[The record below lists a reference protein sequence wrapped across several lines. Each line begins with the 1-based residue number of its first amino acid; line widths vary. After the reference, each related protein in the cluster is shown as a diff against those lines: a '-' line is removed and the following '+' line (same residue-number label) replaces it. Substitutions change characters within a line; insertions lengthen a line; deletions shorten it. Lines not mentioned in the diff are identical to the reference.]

1 MANYTV
7 DIAVAIKNAEKLGK
21 FNKQIKDLSLNIQ
34 GANTFLEAFAK
45 GAKLAVA
52 GNEGLARS
60 VNNLQKNL
68 NLTSTNLKNV
78 ALGTKE
84 ATLAAFQFVKAQEQ
98 LNKGLQEE
106 LALIKEVE
114 KGRRFTRFA
123 KAGIRETRN
132 AYSSPIGP
140 GQASSVLGGQ
150 SAPVAGKIERTLAL
164 RRDEIK
170 LQEALLSLELKSA
183 AVQNKKL
190 QIRGELNRQTAT
202 AVNNARFAGQSSPL
216 TSPVFPG
223 YGGPIGPGQAS
234 GLFSGGAFRERLMSN
249 LDSSQASR
257 QASAF
262 NIRPGTQYE
271 RPIGPAFS
279 ANLKSQLRHQ
289 KKIDKNTGKT
299 AQILSTQAGIA
310 NFGATGQTQYSAPI
324 GPSEASFMQ
333 KRGIGK
339 GANPRGI
346 FASQGGRTARAKGA
360 LQSGL
365 IGGGFPLLFG
375 QGAAGAIA
383 GGIGGA
389 LGGALSP
396 GFGFAGSIVAT
407 AVTQELQ
414 KIVEFRKQVSDLNIE
429 MRSMGISANIG
440 STQINKLGKSLG
452 VTKEEAIKVL
462 EQFKRFGE
470 ASVGLAKFF
479 GGDFALFSGF
489 AQADDVS
496 STLNAIQQASKD
508 LTIQDQIR
516 VTNLLNQKGAEA
528 AINELIDM
536 RRKKVI
542 KLKQEEQKVRQF
554 DPANPTGQGNINQI
568 INNRKELDKLNV
580 ESDESIQN
588 LFQIKEGFTE
598 LKFATEEAGFSVVS
612 EVERINKELRKL
624 NNTQFQ
630 TVELSRT
637 IGSSFQESFKG
648 IVKGTM
654 SVGDAFRNMFMRIA
668 DHFLDMAAQMAAAQI
683 QKGFLGMFGNLLNP
697 FSFGS
702 SFASFGSVGAGTSS
716 MFVGSASASA
726 FLADG
731 GTARAGRS
739 YIVGERGPEMFTPGV
754 TGTVTPNESLG
765 GSTNIVVNVDA
776 SGSSVEGDEENGRE
790 LGRMISVAIQS
801 ELIKQKRPG
810 GLLT

>member
-1 MANYTV
+1 VANYNI
-7 DIAVAIKNAEKLGK
+7 DIGVVIKGNEKLTK
-21 FNKQIKDLSLNIQ
+21 FNNALKK
-34 GANTFLEAFAK
+34 TT
-45 GAKLAVA
+45 
-52 GNEGLARS
+52 
-60 VNNLQKNL
+60 LQ
-68 NLTSTNLKNV
+68 V
-78 ALGTKE
+78 
-84 ATLAAFQFVKAQEQ
+84 EQ
-98 LNKGLQEE
+98 LNKFLKVFQQSGDGLVRSFDTVNSVLVTAKANFNAVASGTKLQEK
-106 LALIKEVE
+106 AARQLIVAEKQLNKEYRERNTLLQRLRGTGAMNLPGTGV
-114 KGRRFTRFA
+114 GRDPVA
-123 KAGIRETRN
+123 
-132 AYSSPIGP
+132 SSIERRRKKLMRGANKNSPHSRPIGP
-140 GQASSVLGGQ
+140 GQVSDANLRSPLPPRSDVVLSSVLPPRVPLPPRSSLDPGQ
-150 SAPVAGKIERTLAL
+150 SLFGQSVGGASSRSRQILA
-164 RRDEIK
+164 ENQA
-170 LQEALLSLELKSA
+170 LQEALGSMNSRAFGRFKFMPPIQGTTESQLKLKTRVSSNVAESQRIREIVA
-183 AVQNKKL
+183 AGSSRANLGGGFKEFNKNAKKIQGDTKKISTIVAQN
-190 QIRGELNRQTAT
+190 QAQGIQAFGNQQ
-202 AVNNARFAGQSSPL
+202 FAQ
-216 TSPVFPG
+216 
-223 YGGPIGPGQAS
+223 PIGPV
-234 GLFSGGAFRERLMSN
+234 
-249 LDSSQASR
+249 
-257 QASAF
+257 
-262 NIRPGTQYE
+262 RPGPLG
-271 RPIGPAFS
+271 R
-279 ANLKSQLRHQ
+279 L
-289 KKIDKNTGKT
+289 
-299 AQILSTQAGIA
+299 
-310 NFGATGQTQYSAPI
+310 
-324 GPSEASFMQ
+324 
-333 KRGIGK
+333 GIGT
-339 GANPRGI
+339 GANPKGV
-346 FASQGGRTARAKGA
+346 FANSKGKSGRISSG

-375 QGAAGAIA
+375 QGGAGAIA
-383 GGIGGA
+383 GGLGGA

-414 KIVEFRKQVSDLNIE
+414 KIVQFRKQVSDLNIE

-452 VTKEEAIKVL
+452 ITKEEAIKVL

-536 RRKKVI
+536 RKNKVI
-542 KLKQEEQKVRQF
+542 KLKEEEQKVRQF
-554 DPANPTGQGNINQI
+554 DPLDPTGKSQDISQI
-568 INNRKELDKLNV
+568 IRNQKELDKLNV
-580 ESDESIQN
+580 ESDESIQK
-588 LFQIKEGFTE
+588 LFEIKEGFTN
-598 LKFATEEAGFSVVS
+598 LKFATEEAGFSVAS

-630 TVELSRT
+630 TVELSKT

-648 IVKGTM
+648 IIKGTM

-683 QKGFLGMFGNLLNP
+683 QKGFLSMFGNLLNP

-702 SFASFGSVGAGTSS
+702 SFASFGSVGAGTSN

-731 GTARAGRS
+731 GTARSGRS

-776 SGSSVEGDEENGRE
+776 SGSSVEGDEDQGRE
-790 LGRMISVAIQS
+790 LGRLISVAVQS
-801 ELIKQKRPG
+801 ELVQQKRPG
-810 GLLT
+810 GLLA